1 MHSLFIVIEF
11 EKILLHFKIPY
22 CFFFLFFSFNIYLFN
37 LDIGKSTTKETFIC
51 KDEGFFAFLCLLI
64 SNCKTTS
71 LVISV
76 SVLYLPLIL
85 PASLCFSGAAT
96 SLPSRG
102 DIVAALEW
110 RLLFDIDAPLW
121 YYMQID
127 WDKGGGCLMCKW
139 WIWGTEN
146 VHTTAF
152 LLIAFPVESWK
163 FIRKRM
169 NVSIQRTVFGYHTL
183 NQWRM

>member
-22 CFFFLFFSFNIYLFN
+22 CFLFLFFSFNIYLFN

-96 SLPSRG
+96 SL
-102 DIVAALEW
+102 
-110 RLLFDIDAPLW
+110 
-121 YYMQID
+121 
-127 WDKGGGCLMCKW
+127 
-139 WIWGTEN
+139 
-146 VHTTAF
+146 
-152 LLIAFPVESWK
+152 
-163 FIRKRM
+163 
-169 NVSIQRTVFGYHTL
+169 SIPAEET
-183 NQWRM
+183 